1 MSVTQCD
8 LSLGLLPDESDESY
22 EDGDT
27 ESSDDELQLLLLGL
41 RLLFLFFFVS
51 PLGLSLSDRESELE
65 DELLR
70 PVRDLSLP
78 RDFCFGFLRGLLL
91 LLREDDEELEDEGL
105 RRLSFFFFV
114 FSRDLELGDEVPDG
128 PDFLSSLSRDLLEV
142 VPKTRIGDSL
152 SSSIL
157 K

>member
-1 MSVTQCD
+1 MS
-8 LSLGLLPDESDESY
+8 
-22 EDGDT
+22 
-27 ESSDDELQLLLLGL
+27 LLG
-41 RLLFLFFFVS
+41 
-51 PLGLSLSDRESELE
+51 PSLSDRESEPD

-78 RDFCFGFLRGLLL
+78 RDFCFGFIRGLLL
-91 LLREDDEELEDEGL
+91 LLREDDEELEDEGP

-114 FSRDLELGDEVPDG
+114 FSRDLESGEEAERDG

-152 SSSIL
+152 AYIEL
-157 K
+157 GRTF

>member
-1 MSVTQCD
+1 MS
-8 LSLGLLPDESDESY
+8 
-22 EDGDT
+22 
-27 ESSDDELQLLLLGL
+27 LLG
-41 RLLFLFFFVS
+41 
-51 PLGLSLSDRESELE
+51 PSLSDRESELD

-91 LLREDDEELEDEGL
+91 LLRDDDEELEDVGL
-105 RRLSFFFFV
+105 CRLSFFFV
-114 FSRDLELGDEVPDG
+114 FSRDLESGEEAERDGG

-152 SSSIL
+152 AYVEL
-157 K
+157 GRTF